1 MGDDDSTIRDSAW
14 TEQQGDGYPALA
26 DFIAQDADHETYVF
40 RRFKKLAVRNILQL
54 QGDISNL
61 ETKVEALEREAAA
74 SNDLEVHLSM
84 KCWAIRDE
92 NAHTSGRDLERRQQ
106 ELNKDLDV
114 KLKKYCQYT
123 TPPNEAVI
131 E

>member
-1 MGDDDSTIRDSAW
+1 MDDEESTIRDSAW
-14 TEQQGDGYPALA
+14 TQQQGDGYPALA

-54 QGDISNL
+54 QGEISHL
-61 ETKVEALEREAAA
+61 EAKVEALEREAAA

-92 NAHTSGRDLERRQQ
+92 NARTAGRDLERRQL
-106 ELNKDLDV
+106 ELAEDLDV
-114 KLKKYCQYT
+114 KLKKYCQYI
-123 TPPNEAVI
+123 PFLSKVAV